1 MEFTTLVIVN
11 IEILKKQQQPASL
24 RKDKEFCTY
33 TQSLNLKFILESA
46 LLQFT

>member
-1 MEFTTLVIVN
+1 MLVIVN
-11 IEILKKQQQPASL
+11 IEIFKKQQPTSL

-33 TQSLNLKFILESA
+33 TQSLDLKFILESA